1 MMDPYLMSKVPEQF
15 QGRNKLNDTK
25 SAASISVLTQ
35 RVPPHIGSVQT
46 ATIPIKKKADLE

>member
-35 RVPPHIGSVQT
+35 RVPPHIGTVQT
-46 ATIPIKKKADLE
+46 ATIPIKRKADLE